1 MSWVKLISALRAEI
15 AQLKVLKEEVNESAE
30 VNDMLNENQRLVGE
44 LEQNWDEKVDR
55 SKKII
60 EEKVVELEALGVAA
74 GKSAGL
80 RTG

>member
-1 MSWVKLISALRAEI
+1 M
-15 AQLKVLKEEVNESAE
+15 NDSAE

-44 LEQNWDEKVDR
+44 LEQNWDEKVDQ

-60 EEKVVELEALGVAA
+60 EEKVVELEALGVTA

-80 RTG
+80 RPELYSHQTNLPFLEKKV